1 MFINYGLNQ
10 LDLKIVYYGPG
21 FSGKTTNLEWAHS
34 QMDPTMRSDILNLKT
49 KEDRTIFFDFMQFE
63 VGKIKGLT
71 PKFNLY
77 TVPGQD
83 IYTMSRKI
91 ILNGVDGIIYVA
103 DSGKDRM
110 RDNLYT
116 LIDLVKNLKENNLQ
130 VQDFPLVMQ
139 YNKRDVPD
147 ALPVSVLS
155 KTLNRFN
162 APEFEAC
169 AVNGTGVFES
179 LKAVTDLVVSRVSNM
194 VEAEQNNSGDSR
206 NISPEEI
213 QESEEQ
219 VEESIF

>member
-10 LDLKIVYYGPG
+10 IDLKIVYYGPG

-34 QMDPTMRSDILNLKT
+34 HIDPTLRSDLLNLKT

-83 IYTMSRKI
+83 IYTVSRKI

-103 DSGKDRM
+103 DSGKTRM
-110 RDNLYT
+110 RDNLFT
-116 LIDLVKNLKENNLQ
+116 LIDLVKNLRANKHQ
-130 VQDFPLVMQ
+130 VEDFPIILQ

-147 ALPVSVLS
+147 AMPVEELR
-155 KTLNRFN
+155 KMLNRFN
-162 APEFEAC
+162 APDFEAC
-169 AVNGTGVFES
+169 AIKGEGVFES
-179 LKAVTDLVVSRVSNM
+179 LKMAIELVVNRVTKL
-194 VEAEQNNSGDSR
+194 
-206 NISPEEI
+206 I
-213 QESEEQ
+213 
-219 VEESIF
+219 

>member
-10 LDLKIVYYGPG
+10 IDLKIVYYGPG

-34 QMDPTMRSDILNLKT
+34 HIDPTLKSDLLNLKT

-83 IYTMSRKI
+83 IYTVSRKI

-103 DSGKDRM
+103 DSDRSRM
-110 RDNLYT
+110 RDNLFT
-116 LIDLVKNLKENNLQ
+116 LIDLVKNLRANKHQVEN
-130 VQDFPLVMQ
+130 FPIIMQ
-139 YNKRDVPD
+139 YNKRD
-147 ALPVSVLS
+147 LPGAMPVEELR

-162 APEFEAC
+162 APDFEAC
-169 AVNGTGVFES
+169 AVKGEGVFES
-179 LKAVTDLVVSRVSNM
+179 LKMAIELVVQRVTKL
-194 VEAEQNNSGDSR
+194 
-206 NISPEEI
+206 I
-213 QESEEQ
+213 
-219 VEESIF
+219 

>member
-10 LDLKIVYYGPG
+10 IDLKIVYYGPG

-34 QMDPTMRSDILNLKT
+34 HIDPALRSDILNLKT

-83 IYTMSRKI
+83 MYTVSRKI

-103 DSGKDRM
+103 DSGKARM
-110 RDNLYT
+110 RDNLFT
-116 LIDLVKNLKENNLQ
+116 LIDLVKNLRANKHQ
-130 VQDFPLVMQ
+130 VEEFPIILQ
-139 YNKRDVPD
+139 YNKRDIEDAVPVEF
-147 ALPVSVLS
+147 LR

-162 APEFEAC
+162 APDFEAC
-169 AVNGTGVFES
+169 AVNGTGVFEC
-179 LKAVTDLVVSRVSNM
+179 LKTAIELVVQRVNKL
-194 VEAEQNNSGDSR
+194 V
-206 NISPEEI
+206 
-213 QESEEQ
+213 
-219 VEESIF
+219 

>member
-10 LDLKIVYYGPG
+10 IDLKIVYYGPG

-34 QMDPTMRSDILNLKT
+34 HIDPTLRSDLLNLKT

-83 IYTMSRKI
+83 IYTVSRKI

-103 DSGKDRM
+103 DSGKSRM
-110 RDNLYT
+110 RDNLFT
-116 LIDLVKNLKENNLQ
+116 LIDLVKNLRANKHQVEN
-130 VQDFPLVMQ
+130 FPIILQ

-147 ALPVSVLS
+147 AMPVAELR
-155 KTLNRFN
+155 KMLNRFN

-169 AVNGTGVFES
+169 AIKGEGVFES
-179 LKAVTDLVVSRVSNM
+179 LKMAIELVVNRVTKL
-194 VEAEQNNSGDSR
+194 
-206 NISPEEI
+206 I
-213 QESEEQ
+213 
-219 VEESIF
+219 

>member
-10 LDLKIVYYGPG
+10 IDLKIVYYGPG

-34 QMDPTMRSDILNLKT
+34 HIDPTLRSDLLNLKT

-83 IYTMSRKI
+83 IYTVSRKI

-103 DSGKDRM
+103 DSGKSRM
-110 RDNLYT
+110 RDNLFT
-116 LIDLVKNLKENNLQ
+116 LIDLVKNLRANKHQ
-130 VQDFPLVMQ
+130 VEDFPIILQ

-147 ALPVSVLS
+147 AMPVEELR
-155 KTLNRFN
+155 KMLNRFN
-162 APEFEAC
+162 APDFEAC
-169 AVNGTGVFES
+169 AIKGDGVFES
-179 LKAVTDLVVSRVSNM
+179 LKMAIELVVNRVTKL
-194 VEAEQNNSGDSR
+194 
-206 NISPEEI
+206 I
-213 QESEEQ
+213 
-219 VEESIF
+219 

>member
-10 LDLKIVYYGPG
+10 IDLKIVYYGPG

-34 QMDPTMRSDILNLKT
+34 NIDPTLRSDILNLKT

-83 IYTMSRKI
+83 IYTVSRKI

-103 DSGKDRM
+103 DSSPDRM
-110 RDNLYT
+110 RDNLFT
-116 LIDLVKNLKENNLQ
+116 LIDLVKNLRANKHQ
-130 VQDFPLVMQ
+130 VEEFPIIMQ
-139 YNKRDVPD
+139 YNKRDVEN
-147 ALPVSVLS
+147 AAPVEYLR

-169 AVNGTGVFES
+169 AIKGEGVFEC
-179 LKAVTDLVVSRVSNM
+179 LKTAIELVVNRVTKL
-194 VEAEQNNSGDSR
+194 V
-206 NISPEEI
+206 
-213 QESEEQ
+213 
-219 VEESIF
+219 